1 VIALLLASLSL
12 GPIVRPRAAQAEDP
26 ALRYGRFGP
35 VAVYR
40 PAGVP
45 ARTAIFFSGDGGWKE
60 GVVEMARVL
69 AESGTLVLGVDTPR
83 YFHTV
88 DQRGD
93 RCTYLAGDA
102 EALSQYAQKQLGL
115 PAYQIPLLVGYSSGA
130 ATVYATLA
138 QAPAN
143 TFQGALSLGFDP
155 ALPTRTALCDRN
167 GLTTALAQNGEARI
181 LRPVSAIPGP
191 WIVLHGSQDEVWPA
205 DSALAFV
212 RAVPGAEF
220 VPLPKV
226 GHGFS
231 VTGNWLPQF
240 KDAVARLTPA
250 ASEAAAPTAA
260 EIANLP
266 VTALPVPGSATD
278 YFAVVLSGD
287 GGWASI
293 DKQIGDE
300 LTRSG
305 VPVVGFNSLQY
316 FWSRKTPDQSANDLD
331 RIIRYYQQAWHKRDV
346 ILVGYSRGAD
356 VLPLIASRLP
366 ESQLDRIRLIAFL
379 GLQHSTDLEFR
390 LGDLL
395 SARSQP
401 LYPLLPEVRKLAG
414 RPMLCVYG
422 SKEGDTLCPD
432 LPPGL
437 ADVVELG
444 GGHHF
449 DGDYRRLARLVLDHV
464 K

>member
-1 VIALLLASLSL
+1 MIALLLAALSL
-12 GPIVRPRAAQAEDP
+12 GPAGTAGPAQADDP
-26 ALRYGRFGP
+26 VLRYGRFGP

-40 PAGVP
+40 PPGTP
-45 ARTAIFFSGDGGWKE
+45 TRTAIFFSGDGGWKQ
-60 GVVEMARVL
+60 GVEEMAHAL

-83 YFHTV
+83 YFHAI
-88 DQRGD
+88 DRAGD

-102 EALSQYAQKQLGL
+102 EELSQYAQKQLGL

-155 ALPTRTALCDRN
+155 ELPTRTALCDRN
-167 GLTTALAQNGEARI
+167 GLTTSPTPNGEERV
-181 LRPVSAIPGP
+181 LRPVTSLPGP
-191 WIVLHGSQDEVWPA
+191 WIVLHGSQDRVWPA
-205 DSALAFV
+205 DSARAFV
-212 RAVPGAEF
+212 QAVPQGEF
-220 VPLPKV
+220 VYLPGV

-231 VTGNWLPQF
+231 VTDNWMPQF
-240 KDAVARLTPA
+240 KEAVARLTPLVT
-250 ASEAAAPTAA
+250 AAAPTAA

-266 VTALPVPGSATD
+266 VTELPVPGSATD

-316 FWSRKTPDQSANDLD
+316 FWSRKTPDQGASDLE
-331 RIIRYYQQAWHKRDV
+331 RIIRYYQAAWHKQGV
-346 ILVGYSRGAD
+346 VLVGYSRGAD
-356 VLPLIASRLP
+356 VLPLMASRLP
-366 ESQLDRIRLIAFL
+366 AGQLDRVRLIAFL
-379 GLQHSTDLEFR
+379 GLQHTTDLEFR
-390 LGDLL
+390 LADLL
-395 SARSQP
+395 SARSQT
-401 LYPLLPEVRKLAG
+401 LYRLLPEVQKLAG

-432 LPPGL
+432 LPAGL
-437 ADVVELG
+437 AEVVELG

-449 DGDYRRLARLVLDHV
+449 DGDYRGLARLVLDHV